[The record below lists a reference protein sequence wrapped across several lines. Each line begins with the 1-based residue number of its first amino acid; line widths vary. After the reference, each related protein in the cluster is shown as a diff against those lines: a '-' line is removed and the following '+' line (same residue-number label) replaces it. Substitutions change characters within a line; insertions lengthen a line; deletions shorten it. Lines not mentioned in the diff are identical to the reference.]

1 MSFYGLLN
9 LPWWGYVIFTL
20 IMTHITMVS
29 VTIYLHRHGAH
40 RGLDLHPAI
49 SHFFRFWLWFTTGM
63 KTKEWVAVHRKHHA
77 KCETPEDPHSPQ
89 VEGIS
94 KVLWEG
100 AELYRVAK
108 KDPETLEKYGKGTP
122 DDWVERNI
130 YSASFLHGKQGIALL
145 LILDLLLLGGPGLIV
160 WGVQMAWTP
169 FFAAGIINGVG
180 HFIGYRNFESEDA
193 SRNILPWGIL
203 IAGEEL
209 HNNHHA
215 YGTSAKLSVKWYEFD
230 IGWMYIRLL
239 QACKL
244 AQVKRL
250 PPQAVIDANKLD
262 VDMETVKAIISN
274 RMHLLAC
281 YSRKVIKPVFKQERK
296 QTCDILKH
304 RSLSRHVKQL
314 LIRDKAL
321 VKQEE
326 QVQLENAL
334 KASNSLHT
342 VYQYRA
348 KLQAIWERTSNNNK
362 ELLES
367 LQEWCHQAEKSGIA
381 SLQEFVR
388 FVKSYRIVQKSTA
401 N

>member
-29 VTIYLHRHGAH
+29 VTIYLHRYGAH
-40 RGLDLHPAI
+40 RGLELHPAVA
-49 SHFFRFWLWFTTGM
+49 HFFRFWLWLTTGM

-77 KCETPEDPHSPQ
+77 KCETTEDPHSPQ
-89 VEGIS
+89 IEGIS

-100 AELYRVAK
+100 AELYRKAK

-122 DDWVERNI
+122 NDWLERHV
-130 YSASFLHGKQGIALL
+130 YSAKFMRSKQGVALM
-145 LILDLLLLGGPGLIV
+145 LILDLLLLGGPGIIV
-160 WGVQMAWTP
+160 WAIQMAWTP
-169 FFAAGIINGVG
+169 FWAAGVINGIG
-180 HFIGYRNFESEDA
+180 HYFGYRNFECEDA
-193 SRNILPWGIL
+193 STNLLPWGIL

-230 IGWMYIRLL
+230 IGWMYIRTLELL
-239 QACKL
+239 KL

-250 PPQAVIDANKLD
+250 PPKAVIDANKLD
-262 VDMETVKAIISN
+262 VDMDTVKAIISN

-296 QTCDILKH
+296 STCDILKH
-304 RSLSRHVKQL
+304 RSLTRRIKQL
-314 LIRDKAL
+314 LLRDKSQ
-321 VKQEE
+321 VNSEE
-326 QVQLENAL
+326 QRDLDSAL
-334 KASNSLHT
+334 QASTSLHT
-342 VYQYRA
+342 VYQYRT
-348 KLQAIWERTSNNNK
+348 KLQAIWERTNNNNK
-362 ELLES
+362 ELLEA

-381 SLQEFVR
+381 ALQEFVR
-388 FVKSYRIVQKSTA
+388 FVKSYCIAQKA
-401 N
+401 NN